1 MYSSRALSILT
12 QFCVRQDITVGTAA
26 LNSWEWWVST
36 VAVYHRESVASECHH
51 KLKVWQGRGESRFVT
66 GSQRARVVKVAEQ
79 HARIGSAAATVA
91 RAASSPLKTAYGH
104 ARQQRAKKK
113 QKKIDDDEIRTHAI
127 LEGFT
132 PVAEKM
138 DCYVSHFLT
147 GIIAGKNWPPRSGRQ
162 CPKNVK
168 VRLTTRE

>member
-1 MYSSRALSILT
+1 M
-12 QFCVRQDITVGTAA
+12 RQDITVGTAA

-51 KLKVWQGRGESRFVT
+51 KLKVWQGRGESRFVA